1 MYIYIILYGMCRWVG
16 GGGKPNIQTQHF
28 QQWAGG
34 EREGRGREEGG
45 REPEPDPEPEGLA

>member
-1 MYIYIILYGMCRWVG
+1 MYIYIYNIIRYVPVG

>member
-1 MYIYIILYGMCRWVG
+1 MPVG

-45 REPEPDPEPEGLA
+45 REPEPDPEPDPEPEGLA